1 MKTDKVILGVLGGLA
16 AGAIMGILFAPEKE
30 KTRRKIRNTSND
42 YADELKDK
50 FDDALENLY
59 KKYDV
64 PKKTGKVF
72 NEGKS
77 KFEKKKD
84 IENIDIKI
92 SVSKI
97 SIIKIHLA

>member
-1 MKTDKVILGVLGGLA
+1 LSPK
-16 AGAIMGILFAPEKE
+16 KE

-64 PKKTGKVF
+64 LKEDGQGLLMKENLNLKTKKILKI
-72 NEGKS
+72 S
-77 KFEKKKD
+77 
-84 IENIDIKI
+84 ILKI

-97 SIIKIHLA
+97 SIKIHLA

>member
-1 MKTDKVILGVLGGLA
+1 
-16 AGAIMGILFAPEKE
+16 MGILFVSEKGK

-64 PKKTGKVF
+64 LKEDGKV
-72 NEGKS
+72 
-77 KFEKKKD
+77 
-84 IENIDIKI
+84 
-92 SVSKI
+92 
-97 SIIKIHLA
+97 